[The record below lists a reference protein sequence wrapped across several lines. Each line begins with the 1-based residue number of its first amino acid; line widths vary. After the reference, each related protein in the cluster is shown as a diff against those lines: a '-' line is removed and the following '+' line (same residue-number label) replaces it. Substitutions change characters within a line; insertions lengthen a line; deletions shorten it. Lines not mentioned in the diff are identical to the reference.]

1 MMIIKLSPQRRD
13 DAQPSVSVSGD
24 TITINGEP
32 FDFSQIGEG
41 DTLPHTAVESEW
53 VAGDVERTGGEIV
66 LTLLLPH
73 GYPAPEETRF
83 PADINAGDGPV
94 TLPPYQE
101 VTSE

>member
-1 MMIIKLSPQRRD
+1 MIIKLSPQRRD

-41 DTLPHTAVESEW
+41 DTLPAEAVDSEYF
-53 VAGDVERTGGEIV
+53 VGGIERTGGEIV

-73 GYPAPEETRF
+73 GYPAPEATRF

-94 TLPPYQE
+94 TLPPYTE
-101 VTSE
+101 VS